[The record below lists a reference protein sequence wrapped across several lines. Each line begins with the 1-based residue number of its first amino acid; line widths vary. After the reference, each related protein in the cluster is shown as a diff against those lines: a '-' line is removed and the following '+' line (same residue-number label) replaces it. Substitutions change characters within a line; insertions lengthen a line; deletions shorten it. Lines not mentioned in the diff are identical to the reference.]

1 MENKTETEKREQRAK
16 CVQEYNKRQTIAS
29 VEIGTYT
36 GKGFRTYN
44 KREILSVERGNK
56 VKTLPTT
63 QISVFR
69 KKVCVQENITGS
81 KGRGKVKVNELQCS
95 VKVLPLL

>member
-1 MENKTETEKREQRAK
+1 MENKTEREKRAK
-16 CVQEYNKRQTIAS
+16 CVREYNKRQTIAS

-36 GKGFRTYN
+36 GKGFRIHN
-44 KREILSVERGNK
+44 KREILSIERENK

-69 KKVCVQENITGS
+69 EKICVQESITGAE
-81 KGRGKVKVNELQCS
+81 GRGKVKVNELVSHQQH
-95 VKVLPLL
+95 LTLL